1 MFVRNDSK
9 TFRFCGSKCHKNFKA
24 KRNPR
29 KVRWTKAFR
38 RANGK
43 EMVIVSLIVSYEEY
57 RLISRTL
64 RSNSRRGGMYLFDT
78 IENWWPLHSRL
89 WRGYRRS
96 RQRGRTHSGRTGMLP
111 RFISCHMSLIPRM
124 SGNKART
131 RQEDA
136 QNIERHIELVQ
147 PRAGK
152 NTKNAETD
160 SAAHLAEKEKIREK
174 IKVRAAG
181 KKVMADQILKA
192 KSKSAG
198 SRPKTSK
205 LIPAEGGMGMQL
217 D

>member
-1 MFVRNDSK
+1 
-9 TFRFCGSKCHKNFKA
+9 
-24 KRNPR
+24 
-29 KVRWTKAFR
+29 
-38 RANGK
+38 
-43 EMVIVSLIVSYEEY
+43 
-57 RLISRTL
+57 
-64 RSNSRRGGMYLFDT
+64 
-78 IENWWPLHSRL
+78 
-89 WRGYRRS
+89 
-96 RQRGRTHSGRTGMLP
+96 
-111 RFISCHMSLIPRM
+111 M

-192 KSKSAG
+192 KSQSAG

-205 LIPAEGGMGMQL
+205 LIPAEGGGMGMQL

>member
-1 MFVRNDSK
+1 
-9 TFRFCGSKCHKNFKA
+9 
-24 KRNPR
+24 
-29 KVRWTKAFR
+29 
-38 RANGK
+38 
-43 EMVIVSLIVSYEEY
+43 
-57 RLISRTL
+57 
-64 RSNSRRGGMYLFDT
+64 
-78 IENWWPLHSRL
+78 
-89 WRGYRRS
+89 
-96 RQRGRTHSGRTGMLP
+96 
-111 RFISCHMSLIPRM
+111 M

-152 NTKNAETD
+152 NKETEP
-160 SAAHLAEKEKIREK
+160 AAHLAEKERIREK

-198 SRPKTSK
+198 GRPKASK
-205 LIPAEGGMGMQL
+205 LIPAEGSGMGMQL

>member
-1 MFVRNDSK
+1 
-9 TFRFCGSKCHKNFKA
+9 
-24 KRNPR
+24 
-29 KVRWTKAFR
+29 
-38 RANGK
+38 
-43 EMVIVSLIVSYEEY
+43 
-57 RLISRTL
+57 
-64 RSNSRRGGMYLFDT
+64 
-78 IENWWPLHSRL
+78 
-89 WRGYRRS
+89 
-96 RQRGRTHSGRTGMLP
+96 
-111 RFISCHMSLIPRM
+111 MSRM

>member
-1 MFVRNDSK
+1 MERVQEIKTKRENAFWKNRYVDS
-9 TFRFCGSKCHKNFKA
+9 FPSFFPFCA
-24 KRNPR
+24 
-29 KVRWTKAFR
+29 
-38 RANGK
+38 
-43 EMVIVSLIVSYEEY
+43 
-57 RLISRTL
+57 RLIS
-64 RSNSRRGGMYLFDT
+64 
-78 IENWWPLHSRL
+78 
-89 WRGYRRS
+89 
-96 RQRGRTHSGRTGMLP
+96 
-111 RFISCHMSLIPRM
+111 RM

-152 NTKNAETD
+152 NTKNTETEP
-160 SAAHLAEKEKIREK
+160 AAHLAEKERIREK

-205 LIPAEGGMGMQL
+205 LIPADGGMGMSL